1 MKKLINL
8 SMILL
13 IIITASCSRVMI
25 NDTRIKTHWIKAGEK
40 ATFSGIELT
49 KYTFYKIIQEAELCK
64 KK

>member
-13 IIITASCSRVMI
+13 IITTVSCSRI
-25 NDTRIKTHWIKAGEK
+25 IIHDTRIKTHWIKKGEK
-40 ATFSGIELT
+40 AAFSGIELT
-49 KYTFYKIIQEAELCK
+49 KYTFYKIIQETELCK